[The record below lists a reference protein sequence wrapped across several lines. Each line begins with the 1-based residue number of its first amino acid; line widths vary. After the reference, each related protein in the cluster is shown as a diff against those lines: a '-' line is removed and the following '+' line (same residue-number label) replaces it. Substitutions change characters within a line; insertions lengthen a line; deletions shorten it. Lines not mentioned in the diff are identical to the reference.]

1 VLLAIA
7 LIIGEPSGDALT
19 GLAAFAGIIVVVCAL
34 PFLWE
39 RLMPGSTTLMMTPQ
53 ENAATLA
60 GPLQRLLEAVH
71 PAVEG
76 NAEG

>member
-1 VLLAIA
+1 
-7 LIIGEPSGDALT
+7 
-19 GLAAFAGIIVVVCAL
+19 
-34 PFLWE
+34 
-39 RLMPGSTTLMMTPQ
+39 MPGSTTLMMTPQ